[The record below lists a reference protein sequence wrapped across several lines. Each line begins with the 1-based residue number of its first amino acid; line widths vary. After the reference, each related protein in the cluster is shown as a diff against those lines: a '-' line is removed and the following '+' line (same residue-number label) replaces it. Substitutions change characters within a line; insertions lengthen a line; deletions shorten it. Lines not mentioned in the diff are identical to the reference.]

1 MAKDGSLLLSVD
13 AGSNHMGL
21 SLWRDDKFIRSGVV
35 HAKNQKDDYS
45 IRLKTLREGFDN
57 WLLADNET
65 DSQNITCVISEA
77 VKMPLVTI
85 PLGIVFLHSKVHC
98 AFKQH
103 HMVYPSEWKK
113 WARANGA
120 TGEFKKIKG
129 AAALKQVGWP
139 HKVDSDDEADS
150 ILIALF
156 YFSKQWEL

>member
-21 SLWRDDKFIRSGVV
+21 SLWRDDVFLRSGVV
-35 HAKNQKDDYS
+35 HALSQKDDYS
-45 IRLKTLREGFDN
+45 KRIKTLRDGFVN
-57 WLLADNET
+57 WLALGNET
-65 DSQNITCVISEA
+65 HSQDITCVVSEA

-85 PLGIVFLHSKVHC
+85 PLGIVFLSDKVHC

-113 WARANGA
+113 WARTHGA

-129 AAALKQVGWP
+129 ATALKQVGWS
-139 HKVDSDDEADS
+139 HEVKSDDEADS

-156 YFSKQWEL
+156 YFSARWEV

>member
-35 HAKNQKDDYS
+35 HAENQKDAYS
-45 IRLKTLREGFDN
+45 KRIKTLRDGFN
-57 WLLADNET
+57 QWLLIGNEIAGQ
-65 DSQNITCVISEA
+65 DITCVISEA

-85 PLGIVFLHSKVHC
+85 PLGIVFLHERIHC
-98 AFKQH
+98 LFKNH
-103 HMVYPSEWKK
+103 HMVYPAEWKK
-113 WARANGA
+113 WARSNGA

-129 AAALKQVGWP
+129 AHALKEIGWP
-139 HKVDSDDEADS
+139 HIVTSDDEADS

-156 YFSKQWEL
+156 YFSKRWEV